1 MKKVTKTNTDHQV
14 NGVWT
19 TDYNDVSLLI
29 ARADSANANYE
40 NVLTRAMAPHK
51 KKMERGKSLDNATAK
66 RIMIKVVSETILLG
80 WNRKGHTGEMVLED
94 DGTPSP
100 YSVENA
106 VELLNIDPDLRKFV
120 DEYSTDIENYLD
132 VEETAKK

>member
-1 MKKVTKTNTDHQV
+1 MKKVTNTNSDHQI

-80 WNRKGHTGEMVLED
+80 WNKKGHAGKTVNDD
-94 DGTPSP
+94 DGTPAS
-100 YSVENA
+100 YSIENA
-106 VELLNIDPDLRKFV
+106 VDLLNIDPDLRKFV
-120 DEYSTDIENYLD
+120 DDYSTDIDSYLD
-132 VEETAKK
+132 VEGIAKK